1 MEDIKSWGLLM
12 VFLSVGSLIYCFLI
26 PSGASSRLSRGIVSL
41 VVIMASFMPVFSV
54 FGSLTGTEFTFSSPP
69 ETADYSDYFEQQAKK
84 AVEEIIKPVIR
95 KYTVVPYETE
105 IFINKDDTG
114 SINIEYIAI
123 TFSAKPLSEKE
134 LTDELVEALGIIPD
148 IRVEYTD
155 G

>member
-12 VFLSVGSLIYCFLI
+12 VFLSVGSLVYCFLI
-26 PSGASSRLSRGIVSL
+26 PSGATSRLSKGIVSI
-41 VVIMASFMPVFSV
+41 VVIMASFMPVFSA
-54 FGSLTGTEFTFSSPP
+54 FSSLTGEKITFSSPP
-69 ETADYSDYFEQQAKK
+69 EAADYSEYFEQEAKN
-84 AVEEIIKPVIR
+84 AVEEIIKTVIR

-105 IFINKDDTG
+105 IFINKADAD

-123 TFSAKPLSEKE
+123 TFSAKPLSENE
-134 LTDELVEALGIIPD
+134 LTEELIDTLGIIPD